1 MAQGIFCLPAH
12 VILLRDH
19 CHNFVTSKR
28 IRLRLFLSLWA
39 LCVHRRSRIH
49 HAGDCL
55 DSVALTAAISTLFN
69 ARTTLYV
76 LSIKERLR
84 SAAREHRDY
93 FNFGPALAVGALP

>member
-1 MAQGIFCLPAH
+1 MVQGKFCLPAH

-28 IRLRLFLSLWA
+28 IRLRPSLFVGFVRARARCSQ
-39 LCVHRRSRIH
+39 IH

-69 ARTTLYV
+69 ARVRRALCTFN
-76 LSIKERLR
+76 KRRLPA
-84 SAAREHRDY
+84 SGCEHRDY
-93 FNFGPALAVGALP
+93 FNFSQL